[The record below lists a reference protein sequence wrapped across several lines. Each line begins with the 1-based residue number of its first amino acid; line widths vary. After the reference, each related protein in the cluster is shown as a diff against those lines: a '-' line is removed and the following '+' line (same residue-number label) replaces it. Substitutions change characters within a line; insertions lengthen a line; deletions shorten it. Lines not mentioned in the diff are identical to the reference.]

1 MRRNKIIALAF
12 VVLLPGAAAAQGG
25 IDRVLAEIAAGSTAL
40 DVLDKTAAAQQAAA
54 HTGLTL
60 PAPEVGF
67 NYLFGSEAGMGRRQD
82 YSVSQSVDV
91 PTLSGVKRRLAV
103 SRDSVA
109 ASQRD
114 EGRTALLLEAKRQ
127 CIAVVYENQ
136 RLALLERRR
145 RDVGRLSDLIA
156 ASAARGEATAL
167 DENNARLTLATL
179 DVDMAESRAARTAAL
194 SELARMNGGRA
205 VSLADT
211 VYGTAPLPADFAAW
225 FDAVAAR
232 WPALRTAEAE
242 VAAARHTRRLTRQEN
257 LPSLS
262 VGYMQETTPGEA
274 WRGLSFGLS
283 IPLWAHRGKRRQ
295 AEAELA
301 AAEARRRDAGVQLR
315 ATLEARFAQA
325 RALGQAAEAMR
336 RAVGRCGNTELLAK
350 SLAGGQISQVD
361 YLQEMDRYY
370 DMALRSLQMARDAE
384 LAKAELMA
392 ADL

>member
-67 NYLFGSEAGMGRRQD
+67 NYLFGSESGMGRRQD

-109 ASQRD
+109 ASRRD

-274 WRGLSFGLS
+274 WRGLSFGLI
-283 IPLWAHRGKRRQ
+283 IPLWANRGKRRQ

>member
-156 ASAARGEATAL
+156 AGAARGEATAL

-274 WRGLSFGLS
+274 WRGLSFGLN
-283 IPLWAHRGKRRQ
+283 IPLWANRGKRRQ

-301 AAEARRRDAGVQLR
+301 AAEARRRDAGVQFR

>member
-274 WRGLSFGLS
+274 WRGLSFGLI
-283 IPLWAHRGKRRQ
+283 IPLWANRGKRRQ

>member
-283 IPLWAHRGKRRQ
+283 ISLWANRGKRRQ

>member
-274 WRGLSFGLS
+274 WRGLSFGLN
-283 IPLWAHRGKRRQ
+283 IPLWANRGKRRQ

>member
-283 IPLWAHRGKRRQ
+283 IPLWANRGKRRQ

-384 LAKAELMA
+384 LAKAELMT